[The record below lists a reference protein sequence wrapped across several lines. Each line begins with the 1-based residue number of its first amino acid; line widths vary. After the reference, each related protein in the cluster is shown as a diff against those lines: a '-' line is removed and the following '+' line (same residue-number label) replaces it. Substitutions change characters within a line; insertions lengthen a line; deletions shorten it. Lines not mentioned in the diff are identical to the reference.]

1 MALPLTSG
9 DSIITV
15 NNLKSKPYVD
25 MTVRLLKD
33 FGIDIVNEHYRKF
46 IIRGNQKFIARNY
59 EVEGDWSG
67 GAFLLVAGA
76 VKGSLRV
83 QGLRHN
89 SLQSDRAIIE
99 ALKKA
104 GANIV
109 IEENAV
115 EVSAA
120 DLKAFEFDATESPDL
135 FPPLAVLASYARGVS
150 EIKGAS
156 RLIHKESN
164 RALALIEEF
173 GKMNISIEMKGDAL
187 LITGGK
193 IQGACVDSHNDHRI
207 AMAAAVAAL
216 GAAGPVT
223 VKDSDCVAKSYPE
236 FFNDLA
242 KAGVIIKE

>member
-1 MALPLTSG
+1 M
-9 DSIITV
+9 
-15 NNLKSKPYVD
+15 
-25 MTVRLLKD
+25 
-33 FGIDIVNEHYRKF
+33 
-46 IIRGNQKFIARNY
+46 
-59 EVEGDWSG
+59 
-67 GAFLLVAGA
+67 
-76 VKGSLRV
+76 
-83 QGLRHN
+83 
-89 SLQSDRAIIE
+89 
-99 ALKKA
+99 
-104 GANIV
+104 

-193 IQGACVDSHNDHRI
+193 IKGACVDSHNDHRI

-242 KAGVIIKE
+242 KAGAIIKE